1 MQNFQLLDE
10 IETTQKT
17 MTGVIDYVS
26 TKYITFYDFSMNDDP
41 YIIKVILLWR
51 SYFTHMRFSVF
62 KELYFRSVNIGY
74 PVMIN
79 KKTVVSGV
87 PNITTKPKR
96 KTERVLPKNA
106 VIVNFVKNTN
116 DHQSV

>member
-10 IETTQKT
+10 IKTTEKVLN
-17 MTGVIDYVS
+17 GVIDFVS

-41 YIIKVILLWR
+41 YVIKVILLWR
-51 SYFTHMRFSVF
+51 SYYSHIRFSIF
-62 KELYFRSVNIGY
+62 KEMYFRSLDIGH
-74 PVMIN
+74 PIMVN

-87 PNITTKPKR
+87 PNITPKPKR

-106 VIVNFVKNTN
+106 VVVNFIQDTN
-116 DHQSV
+116 NH